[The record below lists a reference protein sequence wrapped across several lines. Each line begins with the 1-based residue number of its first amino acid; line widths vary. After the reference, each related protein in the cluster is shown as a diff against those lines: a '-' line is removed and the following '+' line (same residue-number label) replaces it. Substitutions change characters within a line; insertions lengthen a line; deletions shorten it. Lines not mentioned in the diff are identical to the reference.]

1 HWRNEKDVIDQIKE
15 CTKKIDELRN
25 EAEQAERVGNYQRVA
40 EINYGLIPELQ
51 KKIEKAQTKLA
62 VLQKDRQMLKEEI
75 TEEDIAKVVAR
86 WTGIPVAKM
95 LSEEN

>member
-1 HWRNEKDVIDQIKE
+1 LTRLKELEKELAKFPRKIRNWNYIGENEKDVIDQIKE

-62 VLQKDRQMLKEEI
+62 VLQKIVRC
-75 TEEDIAKVVAR
+75 
-86 WTGIPVAKM
+86 
-95 LSEEN
+95 